1 MGKNFLLKAMCF
13 LFFFAATFTQNLF
26 SQENIETNLN
36 IYTTQ
41 KIEDFLT
48 QSKISFGIQ
57 DIAPQNAGI
66 FPKNILVEI
75 PADKNSKEDDTNKS
89 GITDVFFVFSQE
101 FFLEKKEF
109 IADCI
114 DSTYKKKLPYNCII
128 SFTA

>member
-1 MGKNFLLKAMCF
+1 MEKNFFWKQF
-13 LFFFAATFTQNLF
+13 FFPFFFAATFTQNLF

-41 KIEDFLT
+41 KREDFLT

-66 FPKNILVEI
+66 FPKNFLVEI

-109 IADCI
+109 IADFI
-114 DSTYKKKLPYNCII
+114 D
-128 SFTA
+128 